1 MSYKIDISLPNA
13 GKLNNDEY
21 AQFMKSLIKLV
32 NTPTPEKLGVK
43 KDLVT
48 SIEKN
53 VELLTEA
60 SRQSRSSKESENIR
74 HLDKQ
79 RNELLSY
86 LLSSFRLG
94 KKSALVAQRESA
106 QILYLEFKN
115 YKGVTSLPT
124 RQKSQAIDALVKDL
138 EKPAI
143 ATHLNTL
150 GVSHSVAPLKEA
162 NAKYQELVDVR
173 AENQINT
180 NTINVK
186 KVRKETD
193 ALYKELTRF
202 VFANHIV
209 NPSAETANFSTLF
222 NKLIDDTIAANKQRL
237 AQALINKK
245 AVKPI
250 ETKTVSE

>member
-21 AQFMKSLIKLV
+21 AQFMKGVVKLV
-32 NTPTPEKLGVK
+32 NTTTSEKLGVK
-43 KDLVT
+43 KDLIT
-48 SIEKN
+48 AIEKN

-94 KKSALVAQRESA
+94 KKSALVAQREAA

-138 EKPAI
+138 EKPTI
-143 ATHLNTL
+143 AAHLNTL
-150 GVSHSVAPLKEA
+150 GISHSVAPLKEA

-180 NTINVK
+180 NVINVK

-193 ALYKELTRF
+193 VLYKELARF
-202 VFANHIV
+202 IFANHIV
-209 NPSAETANFSTLF
+209 NPSAESTNFNTLF
-222 NKLIDDTIAANKQRL
+222 NKLIDDTITANKQRL

-245 AVKPI
+245 SAKVVD
-250 ETKTVSE
+250 TKSVSE

>member
-1 MSYKIDISLPNA
+1 
-13 GKLNNDEY
+13 
-21 AQFMKSLIKLV
+21 MKSLIKLV
-32 NTPTPEKLGVK
+32 NTTTPEKLGVK

-48 SIEKN
+48 AIEKN

-79 RNELLSY
+79 RNEQLSY

-94 KKSALVAQRESA
+94 KKSSLVAQRESA

-143 ATHLNTL
+143 AEHLNVL
-150 GVSHSVAPLKEA
+150 GISHVVAPLKEA

-193 ALYKELTRF
+193 TLYKELARF

-209 NPSAETANFSTLF
+209 NPSAETTNFSTLF
-222 NKLIDDTIAANKQRL
+222 NKLIDDTISANKQRL

-245 AVKPI
+245 VVKPV
-250 ETKTVSE
+250 EGKTVSE